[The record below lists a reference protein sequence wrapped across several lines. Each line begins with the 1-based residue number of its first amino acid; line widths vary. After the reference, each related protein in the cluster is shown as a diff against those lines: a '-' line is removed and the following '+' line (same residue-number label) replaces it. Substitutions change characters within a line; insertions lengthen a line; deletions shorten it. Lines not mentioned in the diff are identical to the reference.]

1 MGPTTVA
8 PVSDSMTENA
18 EETGGGGD
26 SDLGGTLA
34 SLFRVLESRAVAYG
48 TLERAF
54 KTLVGLGS
62 TPLAARGFAQ
72 AVAEVTSEFAACSET
87 VRGIET
93 QLRGHGR
100 EELAELVRAMQG
112 EEEKKL
118 KVTVQAQQLKKQYNE
133 ALAHGEDCNC
143 GPEAHKAFLSSDVL
157 YQNSLGALFR
167 QKQQVVERINDL
179 VSELREAYYAELEV

>member
-62 TPLAARGFAQ
+62 TPLAAAPK
-72 AVAEVTSEFAACSET
+72 AISSPESE
-87 VRGIET
+87 
-93 QLRGHGR
+93 
-100 EELAELVRAMQG
+100 
-112 EEEKKL
+112 
-118 KVTVQAQQLKKQYNE
+118 
-133 ALAHGEDCNC
+133 
-143 GPEAHKAFLSSDVL
+143 SSA
-157 YQNSLGALFR
+157 S
-167 QKQQVVERINDL
+167 I
-179 VSELREAYYAELEV
+179 